1 MKRTLG
7 ALLFV
12 VLLLA
17 GCATT
22 RLVDSEVRSFSSL
35 PATPTSAAYRFERLP
50 SQQSYGDQQA
60 QLEAMAQQALAKVGL
75 QRDDSAAKYSV
86 QIGAHA
92 QREIRY
98 SYDPWWPG
106 WGPGWGP
113 HWRGHGSMFWHHPFP
128 PYSETRLYKHQVS
141 LVLRDLASSQ
151 LVYETHAVH
160 DGLWADSAA
169 IWPVM
174 FEAALSGFPNPPPG
188 VRRVNIE
195 IPR

>member
-7 ALLFV
+7 ALLFG
-12 VLLLA
+12 VLLLG

-22 RLVDSEVRSFSSL
+22 RVVDSDVRSFSSL
-35 PATPTSAAYRFERLP
+35 PAAATTAAYRFERLP
-50 SQQSYGDQQA
+50 SQQSYAAQQD
-60 QLEAMAQQALAKVGL
+60 QLEVIAQQALAKVGL
-75 QRDDSAAKYSV
+75 QRDDRAAKYSV
-86 QIGAHA
+86 LIGAQA

-98 SYDPWWPG
+98 NYDPWW
-106 WGPGWGP
+106 PGWGP
-113 HWRGHGSMFWHHPFP
+113 HWRGHGSMFWRQPFP
-128 PYSETRLYKHQVS
+128 PYTETRLYKHEVS
-141 LVLRDLASSQ
+141 VIIRDLASSQ
-151 LVYETHAVH
+151 LVYETHAAH

-188 VRRVNIE
+188 MRRVNIE

>member
-7 ALLFV
+7 ALLFG
-12 VLLLA
+12 VLLLG
-17 GCATT
+17 GCATS
-22 RLVDSEVRSFSSL
+22 RLVDSDVRSFSSL
-35 PATPTSAAYRFERLP
+35 PAQAPAAAYRFERLP

-86 QIGAHA
+86 QVGAYA

-106 WGPGWGP
+106 WGPR
-113 HWRGHGSMFWHHPFP
+113 WRGHGSMFWHHPFP